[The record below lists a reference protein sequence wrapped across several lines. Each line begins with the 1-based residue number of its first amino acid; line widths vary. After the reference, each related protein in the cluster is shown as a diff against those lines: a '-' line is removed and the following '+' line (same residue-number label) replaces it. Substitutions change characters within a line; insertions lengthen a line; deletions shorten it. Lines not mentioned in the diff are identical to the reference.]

1 MFIHNFKYSLK
12 TLFKDKILIFWTFMF
27 PIILGTLFS
36 LAFSNIEDSE
46 KLKVIDIAVV
56 DNGNVVFK
64 NVFDSLS
71 DEDSDDRLFNVRYV
85 SEEEAIKLLE
95 SEKITGYVLAQVK
108 PKVVVSNNGINET
121 VLKYVVDE
129 IIEYQSIVSNFL
141 ASSMH
146 EIRLEDIQMS
156 EFVLDIYSEVSK
168 KMNEEVNIHDI
179 SSENLS
185 YTMIEFYTLIAMT
198 CLYGGIFAV
207 VSINNTLANMSFK
220 GARVSVSPTSKK
232 IVILSRLLAS
242 YVIQLLGLVIL
253 FLFTIFVLDVDYG
266 NDLSLVVLTSL
277 VGSLAGLSLGV
288 FVSSIFKSS
297 ENTKT
302 SILIAFTMAGCFL
315 SGMMG
320 ITMKYVVDSK
330 APILNKINPAAMITD
345 AFYSLYYFTTRD
357 RFWFNIISLV
367 IFSVILIVVSI
378 FSLRR
383 QRYDSI

>member
-277 VGSLAGLSLGV
+277 AGSLAGLSLGV

>member
-1 MFIHNFKYSLK
+1 
-12 TLFKDKILIFWTFMF
+12 MF